1 MRESRDLSHVEEI
14 MASPTVGITILI
26 VLAISILGQL
36 LFQRFEQKK
45 RHKELKEQLD
55 RLEARLHK

>member
-1 MRESRDLSHVEEI
+1 VEEI

>member
-1 MRESRDLSHVEEI
+1 

-26 VLAISILGQL
+26 VLAFTILGQF

-45 RHKELKEQLD
+45 RHKELKEQLN
-55 RLEARLHK
+55 RLEARPHE

>member
-1 MRESRDLSHVEEI
+1 VGLYHEVEI

-26 VLAISILGQL
+26 VLAFTILGQF

-45 RHKELKEQLD
+45 RHKELKEQLN
-55 RLEARLHK
+55 RLEARPHE